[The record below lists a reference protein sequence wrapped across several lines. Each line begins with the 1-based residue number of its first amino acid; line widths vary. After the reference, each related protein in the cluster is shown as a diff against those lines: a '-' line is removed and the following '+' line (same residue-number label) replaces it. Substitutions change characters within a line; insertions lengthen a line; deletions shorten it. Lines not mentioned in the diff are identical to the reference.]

1 MDQAIPGTYDALLD
15 APQPPWAKRTD
26 GEVVRWSGIDLTTT
40 YPGTTASLQW
50 ETGEGG
56 GDAHRDR
63 LGGAGQSA
71 TCDRDCKL
79 HSEAI
84 HDALKLLVH
93 HYSIPDRFLGERAGG
108 VWNPANVHDLLAWNV
123 RPATGIPW
131 PVGGPT
137 DDFRHLPMAA
147 TRHNGELLR
156 ICQQHS
162 HAPFPILS
170 VADLLRTDLK
180 LLCRFKASLDG
191 NPDSN
196 SPYIRQ
202 YVPHCIQDP
211 MLLQII
217 LYTSSCFLNETGHA
231 PRTVMMAHKGE
242 AIRMLNEHLR
252 SGPRQ
257 TSDSAIAGV
266 VQLIVDEWYWGETQ
280 DLRAHLRGLREMIR
294 LRGGF
299 AQLGMSGFLA
309 KNAITYVS
317 FHLEASSPTLSVVKK
332 RAGALR
338 LSGPGLAVLG
348 PETRSGLL
356 GQLPARK
363 ADNGRSSDADH
374 RQSRCSHRLSARGPA
389 LSPERSRV

>member
-1 MDQAIPGTYDALLD
+1 MPGFDVSLRLDQLLDSPMPGTYDALLD
-15 APQPPWAKRTD
+15 APQPPWGKRTD

-40 YPGTTASLQW
+40 YPGASASLQW
-50 ETGEGG
+50 DTEGG
-56 GDAHRDR
+56 GGTQGAE
-63 LGGAGQSA
+63 GAGGSHRA
-71 TCDRDCKL
+71 TPAGTCDRNCRL

-93 HYSIPDRFLGERAGG
+93 HYSIPDRFLGERPGVG
-108 VWNPANVHDLLAWNV
+108 VWDPANVHDLLAWNV

-131 PVGGPT
+131 PFGGPL
-137 DDFRHLPMAA
+137 DDLRHLPMAA

-191 NPDSN
+191 NPDAA
-196 SPYIRQ
+196 SPYVRS
-202 YVPHCIQDP
+202 YVPHCVQDP

-242 AIRMLNEHLR
+242 AIRMLNDHLR

-309 KNAITYVS
+309 KNAIT
-317 FHLEASSPTLSVVKK
+317 
-332 RAGALR
+332 
-338 LSGPGLAVLG
+338 
-348 PETRSGLL
+348 
-356 GQLPARK
+356 
-363 ADNGRSSDADH
+363 
-374 RQSRCSHRLSARGPA
+374 
-389 LSPERSRV
+389 